1 MWGAAVLAEA
11 FQEMLHPT
19 RRLHPLGRL
28 GLVTRST
35 KWGAVVV
42 STLLPGPE
50 QTTVGSLWPSAYR
63 LAPAGTARH
72 KVQEFLNSQTK
83 EQSSLTALAQ
93 QVLPVHSRPQTIK
106 ISGYTHGFFHPSTH
120 TSPHPQ
126 SIGLGWMSPMS
137 AKPIAQLA
145 ERQLEFLNRS
155 HHHKRAEQVDLQPA

>member
-35 KWGAVVV
+35 QWGAVVV
-42 STLLPGPE
+42 STQLPGPE

-72 KVQEFLNSQTK
+72 KVQEFLNSDKRTKLSHCPVPAGPPCSLQTSNR
-83 EQSSLTALAQ
+83 QDL
-93 QVLPVHSRPQTIK
+93 R
-106 ISGYTHGFFHPSTH
+106 THIWLFHLSAH

-126 SIGLGWMSPMS
+126 SIGLGC
-137 AKPIAQLA
+137 
-145 ERQLEFLNRS
+145 
-155 HHHKRAEQVDLQPA
+155 LQYQQSQCPAR